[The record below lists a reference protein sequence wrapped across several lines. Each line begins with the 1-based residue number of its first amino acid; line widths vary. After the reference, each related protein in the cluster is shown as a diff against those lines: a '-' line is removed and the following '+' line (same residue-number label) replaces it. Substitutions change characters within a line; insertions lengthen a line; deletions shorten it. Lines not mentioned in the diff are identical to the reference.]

1 MFGKYRLES
10 RDVNRLGNHQDNLDV
25 EKHIDDIVSVTDPK
39 MEEKGFSAFIARGTT
54 LYASTDDN
62 TVEEEHVG

>member
-1 MFGKYRLES
+1 M
-10 RDVNRLGNHQDNLDV
+10 
-25 EKHIDDIVSVTDPK
+25 EKHIDDIVSCTDPK

>member
-1 MFGKYRLES
+1 M
-10 RDVNRLGNHQDNLDV
+10 
-25 EKHIDDIVSVTDPK
+25 EKHIDDIVACTDPK
-39 MEEKGFSAFIARGTT
+39 MEEKGFSAFVARGTT